1 MPVVPSSMLTPGLA
15 LAVLLVT
22 GPQGLGASP
31 RRGLIVAAKS
41 SAGSATANAVNQA
54 VAGPDAVAALLGPG
68 TQGHLCAVAAFAEH
82 PSATIDIIAVAEPG
96 GGTAASKTI
105 TFDDSG
111 GSSTDVTVAQTV
123 DIYIAGRHLQ
133 YIWAPAVS
141 ASQAGTDVAALI
153 TANGNTLPVAAA
165 SSSGVVTLTAKV
177 KGVWGNDVKLR
188 LTMSGGTGGSA
199 VLGGAALS
207 SGASEPTFTTAL
219 SNMLG
224 TEYDLIAYCTSNADC
239 AAASSSSTP
248 SLVNAKIA
256 TRNTGFNALLQQSV
270 FAHTGSISAAKAGIA
285 QQNLGYCQVI
295 TARNAESL
303 PCEWQGAELGARL
316 REESIDPNVN
326 RTNRIA
332 MPYRATL
339 YPSPTLL
346 TDSYTPAELEDLLQS
361 GASAIVYLA
370 NGTPLVSIPRT
381 TYFKDGFANLD
392 HRLVG
397 VNQTTTYYALGKDVR
412 SFLPTR
418 FDGMKILP
426 DPPNTADELPL
437 GVVDESTVRAALIG
451 RLGEAVTLG
460 WVRRDKLQA
469 AIDNGTLSVKVDPNN
484 ENRVIVRIP
493 TSAVPGLWSYDV
505 TILGG
510 S

>member
-22 GPQGLGASP
+22 GPQGLGAAP
-31 RRGLIVAAKS
+31 RRGLIVAPMS
-41 SAGSATANAVNQA
+41 SSGTATANAVNQA
-54 VAGPDAVAALLGPG
+54 VAGPDAVAVLLGPG
-68 TQGHLCAVAAFAEH
+68 TQGHLCAVAAFTEC
-82 PSATIDIIAVAEPG
+82 PNATIDVIGVAANAG
-96 GGTAASKTI
+96 GVAATKTL

-111 GSSTDVTVAQTV
+111 GSSTDVTVAQTL
-123 DIYIAGRHLQ
+123 DLFIAGRHLQ
-133 YIWAPAVS
+133 YVWAPGVT
-141 ASQAGTDVAALI
+141 ASNAGADVAALI
-153 TANGNTLPVAAA
+153 NANGNTLPVTAANA
-165 SSSGVVTLTAKV
+165 SGVVTISAKY

-188 LTMSGGTGGSA
+188 ATLTGGTGGSA
-199 VLGGAALS
+199 VLAGAALS
-207 SGASEPTFTTAL
+207 SGTLEPVYTTAL

-224 TEYDLIAYCTSNADC
+224 TRYDLIAYCTSNADC

-256 TRNTGFNALLQQSV
+256 TRNSGFNALLQQSV
-270 FAHTGSISAAKAGIA
+270 FAHTGAISAAKAGIA
-285 QQNLGYCQVI
+285 QQNIGYCEVV

-316 REESIDPNVN
+316 REEAIDPNVN
-326 RTNRIA
+326 RTNRLS

-361 GASAIVYLA
+361 GASAVVYTS

-381 TYFKDGFANLD
+381 TYFKDAFSNLD
-392 HRLVG
+392 HRLIG
-397 VNQTTTYYALGKDVR
+397 VNQTTTYYAIGVGLQ

-418 FDGMKILP
+418 FDGMKLIP
-426 DPPNTADELPL
+426 DQPATADELPL
-437 GVVDESTVRAALIG
+437 GVVDESTIRAALISY
-451 RLGEAVTLG
+451 LNDAITLG
-460 WVRRDKLQA
+460 WVRRDKLKA
-469 AIDNGTLSVKVDPNN
+469 AIDNGTLSVKVDPQN

-493 TSAVPGLWSYDV
+493 LSAVPGLWGYDV